1 MGLSKLKDMPAE
13 VATVED
19 LAVDGM
25 ARHENS
31 ILLNVPSSLAD
42 KGVLAVRLFMY
53 FMDNDTINE
62 FTGNKTYMSVE
73 ESYIMSGVY
82 SDDYL
87 EKIYTSE
94 TKQVEKF
101 KNGTRWVDYETKY
114 KVIDKKADQ
123 LIRAEALRYWQQNGL
138 NAFFEEVA
146 LMKMGNIDPE
156 QLLRVQ
162 IIQDALRDG
171 DDQMANRRLAVDI
184 LGMKVKKET
193 TAINLKTR
201 GGGEIINITAER
213 EGAGFLK
220 TDYKIVD
227 LDDEDFLNSEE

>member
-1 MGLSKLKDMPAE
+1 MGLSKLKDMPTE
-13 VATVED
+13 IATVED

-31 ILLNVPSSLAD
+31 ILLNVPKSLAE
-42 KGVLAVRLFMY
+42 KGYLAVRLFMY
-53 FMDNDTINE
+53 FMDNDTVNE
-62 FTGNKTYMSVE
+62 FTGNKTYMNVE

-82 SDDYL
+82 NDAYL

-94 TKQVEKF
+94 EVEIEKY

-114 KVIDKKADQ
+114 KVINKKADQ
-123 LIRAEALRYWQQNGL
+123 EIRAEALRYWQQNGL
-138 NAFFEEVA
+138 NVYFEEVA

-220 TDYKIVD
+220 TDYEIID